1 MQPSL
6 NIAFR
11 QMTKNEKIFSLRPAI
26 SIFQIYFF
34 ISYNYSIWLQ
44 RWKQNRDR
52 VETKQREVETK
63 QRKGGNKTE
72 GGWKKKTEGRWKKN
86 RDGWKKNRDRWK
98 KNRD

>member
-11 QMTKNEKIFSLRPAI
+11 QMTKNEKNFSLRPAI

-34 ISYNYSIWLQ
+34 ISYNIVYGP
-44 RWKQNRDR
+44 K
-52 VETKQREVETK
+52 VGTKQREVETK

-72 GGWKKKTEGRWKKN
+72 GGWKKKTDGRWKKN

>member
-34 ISYNYSIWLQ
+34 ISYNIVYGPKGGNKTEKGWKQ
-44 RWKQNRDR
+44 NRERWKQNRGK
-52 VETKQREVETK
+52 VETKQREGGRKNRWKVEEK
-63 QRKGGNKTE
+63 QRRVE
-72 GGWKKKTEGRWKKN
+72 GKQR
-86 RDGWKKNRDRWK
+86 
-98 KNRD
+98 

>member
-11 QMTKNEKIFSLRPAI
+11 QMTKNEKNFSLRPAI

-34 ISYNYSIWLQ
+34 ISYNIVYGP
-44 RWKQNRDR
+44 K
-52 VETKQREVETK
+52 VETK

-72 GGWKKKTEGRWKKN
+72 RGGNKTEERWKQNRGRVEEKN
-86 RDGWKKNRDRWK
+86 RWKVEEKQRRVEGK
-98 KNRD
+98 QR